1 MRFGISSFLFV
12 SPFTTDS
19 VKLFKKFKARGFDTV
34 EIPVE
39 APEHINPTALK
50 VAAEKAGIAIG
61 SVCGCMGQNKT
72 TSWSR
77 VLPI

>member
-1 MRFGISSFLFV
+1 MRFGMSPFLFV

-19 VKLFKKFKARGFDTV
+19 VKLFKKFNAWGFDTV

-50 VAAEKAGIAIG
+50 AAEEEAGIAIG
-61 SVCGCMGQNKT
+61 SVRACMGQNKT
-72 TSWSR
+72 KSR
-77 VLPI
+77 ARV